1 MAASFPFTRFSD
13 IRYSIRQLRKSPGF
27 TLTAILT
34 LALGIGAVTSV
45 FSVVNA
51 VLLKPFAFRD
61 PGRLIVM
68 REVVEEMRAQYPA
81 IPFNYMH
88 YLRLKRD
95 SKTLEDAAI
104 FQNHGVSVSRN
115 SDHPNIIGAVA
126 VSPNFFSVLGVQ
138 PVLGRDF
145 TPEEATKGRSSVVV
159 LTWNGWQE
167 LFNGDPNVLG
177 RNLNM
182 GGESNTV
189 IGVLP
194 RDFRFPDIAMA
205 PGMPSSVSNAEGT
218 RANAIFYP
226 LVPDAEMLKSDV
238 FDYNYLV
245 VGRLRPGANI
255 DQARAEM
262 DGLQKAHVLAAHL
275 PIHIGIYLQPFLQDV
290 TADISSAL
298 WLLFAAVGAVL
309 LIACVN
315 LANLQLARAVATER
329 ETAVRAALGASRSQL
344 LITRLMESFVLAVTG
359 GMAGIGLAFLGVRL
373 LMAAAPAN
381 IPRLSDVRVNLPV
394 LLFAAGLSVFTAV
407 LFGVLP
413 ALRSLRV
420 NPQSALQSNPTRVAN
435 TRQGSATRNLL
446 VAAEVA
452 CTVVLL
458 IVTGLV
464 LRSFSRVLR
473 QDRGFDSGHVTMA
486 QVDLYSPQY
495 GDSQPDS
502 KAAKSAFID
511 RGLAALAQL
520 PGVRS
525 VAMTSAMPLTGD
537 TWIDGLDRVDHPL
550 PPGEQPKIN
559 LRWISP
565 GYLST
570 MHIAL
575 VDGRNIT
582 EADRANPNQVLISEQ
597 TARVA
602 FPGENPIGHKIKG
615 FGGDETVKTIVGV
628 VADARVN
635 GLKDV
640 AAMAYLPYWDRP
652 PWSVSFLVRSSQSS
666 KALIPEI
673 RRVVWGIDPQVAIPT
688 AKPLDDLVSDSLAAD
703 RFQTLLLSSFGA
715 AALLLALLGVYGV
728 LAYSVSLRHQEFGIR
743 IALGSN
749 KSRLTGLVL
758 RQAAWP
764 VLTGAAAGLVLA
776 FAAARWV
783 RSLLYQT
790 QPLDPVAIGGSLA
803 LLIAA
808 AALAAIL
815 PALRAARIDPIEVL
829 RNE

>member
-1 MAASFPFTRFSD
+1 MHPRMHFNQSSNSEVQSMAASFPVPRLSD
-13 IRYSIRQLRKSPGF
+13 IRFSIRQLRKSPGF

-88 YLRLKRD
+88 YLRLKKD

-115 SDHPNIIGAVA
+115 GDHPNIIGAMA

-145 TPEEATKGRSSVVV
+145 TSEEATKGHSSVVV

-177 RNLNM
+177 RTLSM
-182 GGESNTV
+182 GGEPNTV

-194 RDFRFPDIAMA
+194 RDFRFPDVAMA
-205 PGMPSSVSNAEGT
+205 PGMPASVSNAEGT
-218 RANAIFYP
+218 RANTIFHP
-226 LVPDAEMLKSDV
+226 LVPDPEVLNSDV

-245 VGRLRPGANI
+245 VGRLRAGANL
-255 DQARAEM
+255 DQARAEL
-262 DGLQKAHVLAAHL
+262 DGLQKAHVLTAHL

-290 TADISSAL
+290 TSDISSAL

-344 LITRLMESFVLAVTG
+344 LITRLTESLVLAVIG
-359 GMAGIGLAFLGVRL
+359 GLAGIALAFLGVRL
-373 LMAAAPAN
+373 LMAAAPSN
-381 IPRLSDVRVNLPV
+381 VPRLSDVRVDLPV
-394 LLFAAGLSVFTAV
+394 LVFAAGLSILTAV

-446 VAAEVA
+446 VSAEVA

-458 IVTGLV
+458 IITGLV

-473 QDRGFDSGHVTMA
+473 QDRGFDSSHVTMA

-495 GDSQPDS
+495 GDS
-502 KAAKSAFID
+502 A
-511 RGLAALAQL
+511 AALRLWRNCPESDPSPSPAPCLL
-520 PGVRS
+520 PAIPGSTASTASIIPCRPASNQRS
-525 VAMTSAMPLTGD
+525 IFAGSVPA
-537 TWIDGLDRVDHPL
+537 
-550 PPGEQPKIN
+550 
-559 LRWISP
+559 ISP
-565 GYLST
+565 
-570 MHIAL
+570 
-575 VDGRNIT
+575 
-582 EADRANPNQVLISEQ
+582 PC
-597 TARVA
+597 
-602 FPGENPIGHKIKG
+602 
-615 FGGDETVKTIVGV
+615 
-628 VADARVN
+628 
-635 GLKDV
+635 
-640 AAMAYLPYWDRP
+640 
-652 PWSVSFLVRSSQSS
+652 
-666 KALIPEI
+666 
-673 RRVVWGIDPQVAIPT
+673 
-688 AKPLDDLVSDSLAAD
+688 
-703 RFQTLLLSSFGA
+703 TLLLSMDATSPTPTA
-715 AALLLALLGVYGV
+715 
-728 LAYSVSLRHQEFGIR
+728 QIR
-743 IALGSN
+743 TRCSSP
-749 KSRLTGLVL
+749 SRL
-758 RQAAWP
+758 
-764 VLTGAAAGLVLA
+764 
-776 FAAARWV
+776 
-783 RSLLYQT
+783 
-790 QPLDPVAIGGSLA
+790 
-803 LLIAA
+803 
-808 AALAAIL
+808 
-815 PALRAARIDPIEVL
+815 PASRFPARIPSATRSKASAAMKPSRQSSEWSPTPA
-829 RNE
+829 